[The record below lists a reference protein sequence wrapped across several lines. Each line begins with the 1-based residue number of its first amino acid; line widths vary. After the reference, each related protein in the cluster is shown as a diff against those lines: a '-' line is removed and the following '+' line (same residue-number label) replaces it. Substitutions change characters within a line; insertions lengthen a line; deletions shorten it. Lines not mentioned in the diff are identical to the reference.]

1 MANKLYREITNAI
14 LAKLEKGVV
23 PWRKD
28 WRSTASAAIP
38 HNVVSKRPY
47 SGVNVILLWLKGQQR
62 GWSSLE
68 FLTFKQA
75 AEAGGTVRHGEKS
88 TGIVFVKQ
96 LQVPDRKEPEKI
108 KLVPILRAYRVFH
121 VTQCENLPE
130 SLTRPL
136 PKAPRNHDSRRADI
150 DEFMTSTGADI
161 HEGSGEPA
169 YSLAN
174 DVITVPHFSDF
185 ATADRFYSTTF
196 HELAHWTGAKH
207 RLNRD
212 MRGRFGDQ
220 WADTTTPHGKL
231 MITILGGLAEFE
243 RSLILAR
250 TSEGRRRAKER
261 GVHMGRPPKLT
272 PHQRREAIARRQA
285 GETLTD
291 IARSYA
297 VSHTTIGRL

>member
-212 MRGRFGDQ
+212 MRGRFGDLHAYAGEELIAELCASFLAAEFSLNFAGLQ
-220 WADTTTPHGKL
+220 HASYLDGWFKLLKLDVRAFFTAASKAQAAADYL
-231 MITILGGLAEFE
+231 RGLA
-243 RSLILAR
+243 LADHP
-250 TSEGRRRAKER
+250 A
-261 GVHMGRPPKLT
+261 
-272 PHQRREAIARRQA
+272 AA
-285 GETLTD
+285 
-291 IARSYA
+291 
-297 VSHTTIGRL
+297 

>member
-1 MANKLYREITNAI
+1 MANKLYSEITNAI
-14 LAKLEKGVV
+14 LTELEKGGV

-38 HNVVSKRPY
+38 HNVISKRPY

-62 GWSSLE
+62 GWSSME

-88 TGIVFVKQ
+88 VGIVFVKQ
-96 LQVPDRKEPEKI
+96 LQVPDRKEPDKVR
-108 KLVPILRAYRVFH
+108 LVPMLRAYRVFH
-121 VTQCENLPE
+121 VSQCESLPE
-130 SLTRPL
+130 SLTKPL
-136 PKAPRNHDSRRADI
+136 PKAPRNHDRRSADI

-161 HEGSGEPA
+161 REGFGEPA

-185 ATADRFYSTTF
+185 ATADGFYSTAF

-212 MRGRFGDQ
+212 MRSRFGDLHAYAGEELIAELCASFLAAEFSLNFAGLQ
-220 WADTTTPHGKL
+220 HASYLDGWFKLLKSDVRAFFTAASKAQAAADYL
-231 MITILGGLAEFE
+231 RGLA
-243 RSLILAR
+243 LADQP
-250 TSEGRRRAKER
+250 A
-261 GVHMGRPPKLT
+261 
-272 PHQRREAIARRQA
+272 AA
-285 GETLTD
+285 
-291 IARSYA
+291 
-297 VSHTTIGRL
+297 